1 MKDKPDSLDDWKAQE
16 EDRMIES
23 GELHA
28 AELHAARVA
37 GIREAA
43 TWLRTSALVVDW
55 IVLRL
60 LEDYAK
66 GVEEQR

>member
-1 MKDKPDSLDDWKAQE
+1 
-16 EDRMIES
+16 MIES

-43 TWLRTSALVVDW
+43 TWLKSQGWNQDFCQM
-55 IVLRL
+55 

-66 GVEEQR
+66 SVEAQR